1 MHTYKTSWL
10 AMAGLAL
17 AAMFAGGAPARAAD
31 VDYIQLF
38 RTKAIKCIHPTV
50 NADKATVEIS
60 KPAETAGDTTTV
72 RIKTFYAGMIKNNA
86 METEMMIRQAGS
98 IRQMMIKQLSD
109 TGTAMGSCAMA
120 KNWVD
125 F

>member
-1 MHTYKTSWL
+1 MATLKQAMTGL
-10 AMAGLAL
+10 AMIGLTATAL
-17 AAMFAGGAPARAAD
+17 AAGPARAAD
-31 VDYIQLF
+31 IDYIQLF

-50 NADKATVEIS
+50 NVDKATVEIS
-60 KPAETAGDTTTV
+60 KPAETKGETTTV

-86 METEMMIRQAGS
+86 METEMTIRQAGT

-109 TGTAMGSCAMA
+109 TGTGMASCAME